1 MDGFRG
7 GNQLSCFDAQVPN
20 RVSGNWYWSSNQN
33 VCTFQRT
40 HGDDTVSK
48 IRFDLD
54 RLIFQRLKAKDDVL
68 NAAVKAASE
77 V

>member
-1 MDGFRG
+1 LDGFRG

-20 RVSGNWYWSSNQN
+20 RVSGNWHW
-33 VCTFQRT
+33 VCRQIKMSALFKG
-40 HGDDTVSK
+40 HDTVSK